1 MKLSILTFITSLVIV
16 YDSRSII
23 AWYSIIGLTTIF
35 SAAVVP
41 IIIMGVVLEI
51 GKLVGSSMGISKLE
65 RDKCIIK
72 ILSGFCHSS
81 FDVNHKYGYIWIPIK
96 VTY

>member
-1 MKLSILTFITSLVIV
+1 MKLSILTFITSLAIAAVA
-16 YDSRSII
+16 

-51 GKLVGSSMGISKLE
+51 GKLVAAAWVYQNWK
-65 RDKCIIK
+65 
-72 ILSGFCHSS
+72 
-81 FDVNHKYGYIWIPIK
+81 
-96 VTY
+96 